1 MEDNVLSV
9 SSRRSNP
16 RSGGAKVTSLRSSG
30 HRTTLHPLA
39 LCWVDHQNSQAGF
52 DWCGPVPVL
61 TKEKD
66 MSNTYD
72 INVKF
77 DIATS
82 GGLNKKEKRK
92 EIKHNRKQFQ
102 IWVAK
107 QLEHFDNAE
116 NNMDDYFEFSEDCV
130 PFDIKLH
137 GIDHINH
144 E

>member
-1 MEDNVLSV
+1 
-9 SSRRSNP
+9 
-16 RSGGAKVTSLRSSG
+16 
-30 HRTTLHPLA
+30 
-39 LCWVDHQNSQAGF
+39 
-52 DWCGPVPVL
+52 
-61 TKEKD
+61 

-72 INVKF
+72 IDVKF

-116 NNMDDYFEFSEDCV
+116 YNMDDYYQFSDDCV

-137 GIDHINH
+137 GIDYTNH